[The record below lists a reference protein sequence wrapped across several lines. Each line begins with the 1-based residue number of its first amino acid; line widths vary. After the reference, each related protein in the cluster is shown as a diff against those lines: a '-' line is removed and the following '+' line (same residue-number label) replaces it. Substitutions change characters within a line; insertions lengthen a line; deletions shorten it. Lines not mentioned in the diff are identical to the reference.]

1 MSTHKPSSNDKRHE
15 RVIEAMADIRAGKMV
30 ILVDDEDRENE
41 GDLTMAAEKVTPE
54 AINFMARYGRGLIC
68 LTLTEDKADALELP
82 LQSGRKGGS
91 SPFGTAFTV
100 SIEARRGVTTG
111 ISAKDRATTIL
122 TAVASEARPED
133 LITPGHVFPLR
144 AKRGGVLVRTG
155 QTEGS
160 VDLARLAGLQPAGV
174 ICEIMNDDGSM
185 ARMPDLE
192 RFAQEHG
199 LRILSVADLI
209 EYRLQQESLVTQRA
223 STSLTPSLPGVSAS
237 FRALVY
243 DAMVEKTEYLALV
256 LGEVASEEPVL
267 VRVQTACFPGDVF
280 GSASCDCGAQLRA
293 ALQAIERAGRG
304 VLLYVFPSGRQS
316 LLNDVR
322 GHVMHEEPARIAGRE
337 HKLRDFGL
345 GAQVLADLGLRNLRL
360 LTNNPKKIAGL
371 EGFGMC
377 VVERVPL
384 EMPATQHNITF
395 LRDKRDREGHLFSID
410 TGETG
415 IPLSKGSEKSTR
427 LEVPVADG
435 KGES

>member
-1 MSTHKPSSNDKRHE
+1 LSTNRE
-15 RVIEAMADIRAGKMV
+15 RTARVEAALEDIRAGKMI

-41 GDLTMAAEKVTPE
+41 GDLTMAAEAVNAD
-54 AINFMARYGRGLIC
+54 AINFMAKHGRGLIC
-68 LTLTEDKADALELP
+68 LTLTEEKADSLELP
-82 LQSGRKGGS
+82 LQARGRGG

-122 TAVASEARPED
+122 TAVAPEARPDD

-160 VDLARLAGLQPAGV
+160 VDLARLAGLSPAGV

-192 RFAQEHG
+192 KFAIQHG
-199 LRILSVADLI
+199 LKILSIADLI
-209 EYRLQQESLVTQRA
+209 DYRLQRESMVEALA
-223 STSLTPSLPGVSAS
+223 DGPLAPMLPGLTQD
-237 FRALVY
+237 FRAVVY
-243 DAMVEKTEYLALV
+243 GTPVEKTEYLALT
-256 LGEVASEEPVL
+256 LGDLSTGEPVL

-293 ALQAIERAGRG
+293 ALQQIERAGRG
-304 VLLYVFPSGRQS
+304 VFLYVYAAGRQT
-316 LLNDVR
+316 LLGDVKA
-322 GHVMHEEPARIAGRE
+322 HVLHEEGPRVAGGE

-345 GAQVLADLGLRNLRL
+345 GAQVLAQLGVTQIRL
-360 LTNNPKKIAGL
+360 LTNNPKKIVGL
-371 EGFGMC
+371 EGYGLT

-384 EMPATQHNITF
+384 EVGATKHNVRLLSAKRGEGHLIG
-395 LRDKRDREGHLFSID
+395 DKRD
-410 TGETG
+410 
-415 IPLSKGSEKSTR
+415 K
-427 LEVPVADG
+427 
-435 KGES
+435 

>member
-1 MSTHKPSSNDKRHE
+1 MSTSKE
-15 RVIEAMADIRAGKMV
+15 RIARVVEAMDDIRAGKMV

-54 AINFMARYGRGLIC
+54 AINFMAKWGRGLIC
-68 LTLTEDKADALELP
+68 LTLTEEKADALELP
-82 LQSGRKGGS
+82 LQSARKGGG

-122 TAVASEARPED
+122 TAVAAEARPED

-192 RFAQEHG
+192 RFAQQHA

-209 EYRLQQESLVTQRA
+209 EYRLQQESLVEKA
-223 STSLTPSLPGVSAS
+223 ATSPLMPTLPGLGAD
-237 FRALVY
+237 FTAHVY
-243 DAMVEKTEYLALV
+243 TTPVEKTEYLALT
-256 LGEVASEEPVL
+256 LGDVRAGGPVL

-280 GSASCDCGAQLRA
+280 GSAACDCGAQLAA

-304 VLLYVFPSGRQS
+304 VLLYVIPSGRHS
-316 LLNDVR
+316 LLGDFKA
-322 GHVMHEEPARIAGRE
+322 HVLHEETARVAGRE

-345 GAQVLADLGLRNLRL
+345 GAQVLSALGVRDLRL

-371 EGFGMC
+371 EGYGMC

-384 EMPATQHNITF
+384 EMPATRHN
-395 LRDKRDREGHLFSID
+395 LALMRDKRDREGHLFSVD
-410 TGETG
+410 AQHKDAAHKET
-415 IPLSKGSEKSTR
+415 K
-427 LEVPVADG
+427 
-435 KGES
+435 